1 MPEYLAPGVYVEE
14 VSFRAKSIEG
24 VSTSTTAFIGPA
36 RFGPLSG
43 EPELLTSFNQ
53 FERIFGGL
61 DQLAYALETDLQAT
75 PAAMTNY
82 LAHAVRAFFAN
93 GGRRLY
99 VARAFRSFADVN
111 KARAAAT
118 PAQPALALPADQNG
132 AAAATAALQVAI
144 AAVGAAQE
152 AADAVREAAL
162 IALQALVQGILPADV
177 SPPMIDLEVAS
188 AADIKTALQKTA
200 NTLTDEKDTAQAAL
214 TAENNNIKTAAA
226 AHDSA
231 ALQAALDRIQAKLPA
246 GRT

>member
-132 AAAATAALQVAI
+132 DGIATRRISVPSVEMVAAGRAAEQGAAAATAALQVAI
-144 AAVGAAQE
+144 AAVGAGQE

-162 IALQALVQGILPADV
+162 IALQALVQG
-177 SPPMIDLEVAS
+177 
-188 AADIKTALQKTA
+188 
-200 NTLTDEKDTAQAAL
+200 
-214 TAENNNIKTAAA
+214 
-226 AHDSA
+226 
-231 ALQAALDRIQAKLPA
+231 
-246 GRT
+246 